1 MKNLVRPFVLMS
13 VALFVATGSAAA
25 APDKPLKT
33 IPVDAVIEKISFE
46 GVGLLDQALILGRI
60 DIQPGDTLTI
70 ERVERIP
77 ARLKTLVKPHAFAY
91 KAGSKPG
98 RVVLSISNAEGC

>member
-1 MKNLVRPFVLMS
+1 MGVAVLVT
-13 VALFVATGSAAA
+13 TGSAIAA
-25 APDKPLKT
+25 TDKPLKT

-60 DIQPGDTLTI
+60 DIQPGDSLTT
-70 ERVERIP
+70 ERIERIP
-77 ARLKTLVKPHAFAY
+77 ARLRTLVKPHAFAY
-91 KAGSKPG
+91 KPGSKPG